1 MVVKVTQQP
10 QHNSA
15 THGFLVTDATTNH
28 GHCLTRRIRVHL
40 VDVDVD
46 IDIAGVPA
54 CIRRLLVQMSAS
66 VSRSTTLARRSSSS
80 NLARTQLD
88 TSTRIRSSWAPLDAQ
103 QRRILSLFYPAL
115 NTQHSTP
122 SSQHPLRRPE
132 LPSTPTSTPCVVFPV
147 RSARARTH
155 LVKQRV
161 QIGAVTYAV
170 MFRVC

>member
-28 GHCLTRRIRVHL
+28 GQCLTRRIRVHL
-40 VDVDVD
+40 VDVDIDIDID

-88 TSTRIRSSWAPLDAQ
+88 ASTRIRSS
-103 QRRILSLFYPAL
+103 
-115 NTQHSTP
+115 
-122 SSQHPLRRPE
+122 
-132 LPSTPTSTPCVVFPV
+132 
-147 RSARARTH
+147 
-155 LVKQRV
+155 
-161 QIGAVTYAV
+161 
-170 MFRVC
+170 